1 MNKKTFKTKKYIILF
16 SLGALFFAFFVI
28 TILRAYFRPIEYQV
42 HVSSQIYNQ
51 YIKGKNFSDLPFVFI
66 NEEEISKIN
75 FFGKIPILAA
85 SINLEKS
92 IPLITQEQKSN
103 TISYTLSTSY
113 ILPII
118 ENDFNH
124 LGTSKDSIFYPNL
137 SIGFSLDQNI
147 PNNTRALLVNNLYAG
162 QADYELTLT
171 NKAVCTFY
179 LDLIKEPLQNWCN
192 KNFANNQTK
201 NANEQT
207 LQKPVFISSVGDM
220 MVGRGVENILINDKD
235 GIKKVFTSTLPVLQ
249 NNDITIGNLEGVV
262 TESSQNAI
270 KTYTFKFN
278 KKVLPFLQKA
288 GFNYFMQTNNHCYDY
303 GEQGFK
309 DTLKAF
315 SEYNIASSG
324 IGYNE
329 DEAKNFYHT
338 TINGQKFAIISCG
351 AYPVENS
358 GFNGQKTAT
367 ATKNR
372 AGILW
377 LTDEVYELVK
387 KEKQEGNFVIVNV
400 HGGQEYVFSP
410 SKTQIESYKK
420 LCDFGADVVL
430 GSHPHV
436 LQKNE
441 WYNNSLIV
449 YSQGNFIFNGMDG
462 MNGAT
467 QSEII
472 RLGIL
477 NGKIIYTEVYPAKIN
492 GTSVSLVE

>member
-1 MNKKTFKTKKYIILF
+1 MNKKFIISKKLFFISF
-16 SLGALFFAFFVI
+16 SLCFLGFFVI
-28 TILRAYFRPIEYQV
+28 TIIRAYFRPIEYQV
-42 HVSSQIYNQ
+42 RVSSQIYNQ
-51 YIKGKNFSDLPFVFI
+51 FIKDKDFSTLPFVFVCEDESI
-66 NEEEISKIN
+66 IKHDFFNKIQ
-75 FFGKIPILAA
+75 ITAA
-85 SINLEKS
+85 TIYTEKS

-103 TISYTLSTSY
+103 TISYPLSSSY

-118 ENDFNH
+118 DNDFSNNR
-124 LGTSKDSIFYPNL
+124 TEKDSIFSPNL
-137 SIGFSLDQNI
+137 YISFSFDQNI
-147 PNNTRALLVNNLYAG
+147 PNNTRAIPVNNLYVG
-162 QADYELTLT
+162 EEDYPLTLK
-171 NKAVCTFY
+171 NNIICTFFVES
-179 LDLIKEPLQNWCN
+179 IKEALEKWCDETFLQIQN
-192 KNFANNQTK
+192 NNQK
-201 NANEQT
+201 D
-207 LQKPVFISSVGDM
+207 LQKPIFISSVGDI
-220 MVGRGVENILINDKD
+220 MVGRGVENILINDKN
-235 GIKKVFTSTLPVLQ
+235 GLEKVFTTTLPILQ
-249 NNDITIGNLEGVV
+249 NNNITIGNLEGVI
-262 TESSQNAI
+262 TDSNKNAI

-338 TINGQKFAIISCG
+338 TINGQKFSIISCG

-400 HGGQEYVFSP
+400 HGGEEYHFTP
-410 SKTQIESYKK
+410 NKTQIESYKK
-420 LCDFGADVVL
+420 LCDHGADVVF

-449 YSQGNFIFNGMDG
+449 YSQGNFIFNGMEE
-462 MNGAT
+462 MKGAT

-492 GTSVSLVE
+492 GTSVSLIE